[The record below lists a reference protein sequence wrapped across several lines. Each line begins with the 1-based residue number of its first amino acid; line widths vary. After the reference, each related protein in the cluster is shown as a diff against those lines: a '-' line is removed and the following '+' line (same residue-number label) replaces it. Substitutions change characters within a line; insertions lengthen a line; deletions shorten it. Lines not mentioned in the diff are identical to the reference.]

1 MKQPAG
7 PSNRTRMPGPRSRG
21 AAGLGRTAVALLVQL
36 LILTAGAPALAAP
49 QLELVPPRLTF
60 ARQGET
66 RTISLRNRGDAPLQ
80 LQALAF
86 SADSAGFSA
95 EQIKPRSLL
104 PGEELTVAV
113 HYERAGRR
121 PQAFG
126 ALLVYSDDPRGFDD
140 PRSAERDFVR
150 SAALVAGE
158 SAATLWLWLPPLLA
172 AGLLLGRRR
181 AAGRILSLLQ
191 WAGTLLPLAASL
203 WLMRSFDLEF
213 AVPQGNYGIQLGL
226 HRVLWP
232 AAGLELWTGVDGL
245 SLPLMLLL
253 ALAAVLQLLL
263 PAATAAS
270 ESAGSGAARPAA
282 WLLLHAGALLAL
294 CSLDALWLLGGLE
307 LGLLGAW
314 AWLKDL
320 GGDPA
325 GGAARSVR
333 GWFLAAQIGA
343 ALMGVAIVVLQR
355 HSLPTAL
362 ADGTTAAHTT
372 DLIKL
377 GYANYFGDLTLAG
390 VALDRL
396 LGLLLIAGALLP
408 VALLPLVG
416 VPAADRLTLSLP
428 LLVVGVYAALR
439 LAFYALPQAA
449 VALSPWLIGAALSW
463 GLGFSLR
470 ALRQKD
476 LGSLLT
482 AAVTAR
488 AGSVLVGLLCATQT
502 GVQSALLQL
511 WHHGLA
517 VLLLVLADRARAQ
530 GAAPRPPV
538 PMSLFVAALLILDAP
553 GLLGFV
559 QRTLL
564 VVGAF
569 PELRAAAI
577 GLAFLSAIVPLSALR
592 LGVAPR
598 EPVLERRGTPRS
610 DRRSLWLLTAL
621 TAAAVGL
628 GVFTQ
633 PLLAVSRGFV
643 SDFVAHVFTRL
654 DASAIAA
661 IFP

>member
-1 MKQPAG
+1 MRRTAG
-7 PSNRTRMPGPRSRG
+7 PDERARRRGPLAGG
-21 AAGLGRTAVALLVQL
+21 AARNGQTAAAVLVLLA
-36 LILTAGAPALAAP
+36 ILTVGAQARAAP
-49 QLELVPPRLTF
+49 QLELVPPRLRF
-60 ARQGET
+60 APEGES

-95 EQIKPRSLL
+95 EQIVPRSLL
-104 PGEELTVAV
+104 PGEEMAVAV
-113 HYERAGRR
+113 RYERTGRR

-126 ALLVYSDDPRGFDD
+126 ALLVYSDDPGGFDD

-150 SAALVAGE
+150 SAALLAGE
-158 SAATLWLWLPPLLA
+158 STATLWLWLPPLLA
-172 AGLLLGRRR
+172 AGLLLVVRRT
-181 AAGRILSLLQ
+181 AGRIPQALQ
-191 WAGTLLPLAASL
+191 WTGTVLPLAASL
-203 WLMRSFDLEF
+203 WLVRSFDPEF

-245 SLPLMLLL
+245 SLPLLLLL
-253 ALAAVLQLLL
+253 ASAAVLQLLL
-263 PAATAAS
+263 PAAS
-270 ESAGSGAARPAA
+270 SGAEAARPA
-282 WLLLHAGALLAL
+282 WRLLLHAGALLGL
-294 CSLDALWLLGGLE
+294 GSLDALWLLCGWE
-307 LGLLGAW
+307 LALLGAW
-314 AWLKDL
+314 GWLKGLD
-320 GGDPA
+320 GKSPRA
-325 GGAARSVR
+325 GSAARSIR
-333 GWFLAAQIGA
+333 GWFIAAQTGAVLALAAI
-343 ALMGVAIVVLQR
+343 LVLKR

-362 ADGTTAAHTT
+362 VDGTTAAHTT

-377 GYANYFGDLTLAG
+377 GYANYFGDLTLKG

-396 LGLLLIAGALLP
+396 LWTVLVGAALLP
-408 VALLPLVG
+408 VLLLPLVG
-416 VPAADRLTLSLP
+416 VSAAERLTISLP
-428 LLVVGVYAALR
+428 LLVVGVYAAVR
-439 LAFYALPQAA
+439 LAFYALPQAT
-449 VALSPWLIGAALSW
+449 VALSPWLVGAALAW

-470 ALRQKD
+470 ALRQKN
-476 LGSLLT
+476 LASLLT
-482 AAVTAR
+482 VAVVGR
-488 AGSVLVGLLCATQT
+488 AGSVLVGLLSATQS
-502 GVQSALLQL
+502 GVHAALLQL

-517 VLLLVLADRARAQ
+517 VLLLALAGGKRPQ
-530 GAAPRPPV
+530 GAVPRPPIPV
-538 PMSLFVAALLILDAP
+538 SLLVAALLILDAP

-577 GLAFLSAIVPLSALR
+577 GLAFMSVLVPIAALR
-592 LGVAPR
+592 LGALPR
-598 EPVLERRGTPRS
+598 EAEGAPRS
-610 DRRSLWLLTAL
+610 DRRSRLLFAVL

-661 IFP
+661 LFP

>member
-1 MKQPAG
+1 MRQSAG
-7 PSNRTRMPGPRSRG
+7 MSNEPRMSGPRSRG
-21 AAGLGRTAVALLVQL
+21 AARLGRTAAALVVQL
-36 LILTAGAPALAAP
+36 LILLAGAPARAAP

-60 ARQGET
+60 ARQGES
-66 RTISLRNRGDAPLQ
+66 RTISLRNRGDAPLH
-80 LQALAF
+80 LQALGF

-95 EQIKPRSLL
+95 EQIAPRSLL
-104 PGEELTVAV
+104 PGEELAVAV

-158 SAATLWLWLPPLLA
+158 SAATLWLWLPPLVA
-172 AGLLLGRRR
+172 AGLLLARRR
-181 AAGRILSLLQ
+181 AAGRSRLALE

-203 WLMRSFDLEF
+203 WLLRRFDPEF

-245 SLPLMLLL
+245 SLPLLLLL
-253 ALAAVLQLLL
+253 ALSAVLQLLL
-263 PAATAAS
+263 PAATA
-270 ESAGSGAARPAA
+270 GDGAARPAA
-282 WLLLHAGALLAL
+282 RLLLHAGALLGL
-294 CSLDALWLLGGLE
+294 CSLDALWLLCGWE
-307 LGLLGAW
+307 LVLLGAW
-314 AWLKDL
+314 GWLKDL

-333 GWFLAAQIGA
+333 GWFIAAQTGA
-343 ALMGVAIVVLQR
+343 ALMGVAIIVLQR

-396 LGLLLIAGALLP
+396 LWLLLLAGALLP

-416 VPAADRLTLSLP
+416 VPAAARLTLSLP
-428 LLVVGVYAALR
+428 LLVVGVYAVLR

-463 GLGFSLR
+463 SLGFSLR
-470 ALRQKD
+470 ALRQKE
-476 LGSLLT
+476 LASLLT

-502 GVQSALLQL
+502 GVQAALLQL

-517 VLLLVLADRARAQ
+517 VLLLALCARARPQ

-538 PMSLFVAALLILDAP
+538 PGSLFIAALLILDAP

-569 PELRAAAI
+569 PELRAAAV
-577 GLAFLSAIVPLSALR
+577 GLAFISAIVPLAALR
-592 LGVAPR
+592 LGAAPR
-598 EPVLERRGTPRS
+598 EPGLEPRGAPRS
-610 DRRSLWLLTAL
+610 DRRSLLLLTGL